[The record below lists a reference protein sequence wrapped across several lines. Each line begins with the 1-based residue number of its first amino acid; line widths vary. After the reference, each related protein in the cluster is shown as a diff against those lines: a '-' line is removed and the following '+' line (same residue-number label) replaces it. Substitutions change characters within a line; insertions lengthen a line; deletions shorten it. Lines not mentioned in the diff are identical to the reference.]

1 MPRRKTDYAKLYTL
15 RSDGRYQGYWR
26 DEDGKR
32 HCVND
37 RDPERL
43 HARLRALED
52 RTPAPPTFR
61 EISEAWEARHVERV
75 GYKTAETYTAPLR
88 RIRERF
94 GSVPAEDLTAAEI
107 QSFLNDL
114 GKQAFS
120 RRSVQLHRD
129 IISMTFDD
137 AILQG
142 VLRVNPC
149 AAVSLPR
156 GLPSSRREMP
166 DEATV
171 DTVRARTD
179 APFALFALICLYAG
193 LRRGEVLALRWE
205 DVDLE
210 NRLIYVSRSVEYVG
224 NDARVKAPKT
234 AAGTRTVPLLDP
246 LAEILPPP
254 GAGLIFPGKDDETPL
269 TKSAFRKRWLKYC
282 DAIGCEVTAHQL
294 RHGFATILYE
304 AGVRDKD
311 AQELLGHASIQVTRD
326 VYTHIRQRQREAT
339 VKALNAYL
347 NPKPPASDGKDD
359 GKNEESP

>member
-1 MPRRKTDYAKLYTL
+1 MPRKKTDYAKLYTL

-26 DEDGKR
+26 DENGKR

-61 EISEAWEARHVERV
+61 EISEAWEGRHRERV

-88 RIRERF
+88 RLRDRF
-94 GSVPAEDLTAAEI
+94 GEDPAEEIGPQEI
-107 QSFLNDL
+107 QAFLNDL
-114 GKQAFS
+114 AKQSFS

-129 IISMTFDD
+129 ILNMTYND
-137 AILQG
+137 AILHG

-156 GLPSSRREMP
+156 GLASSRREMP

-171 DTVRARTD
+171 DAVRARTD

-210 NRLIYVSRSVEYVG
+210 NRLIYVSRAVEYVG
-224 NDARVKAPKT
+224 NNAHVKATKT
-234 AAGTRTVPLLDP
+234 AAGMRTVPIFDQ
-246 LAEILPPP
+246 LAEVLPAP
-254 GAGLIFPGKDDETPL
+254 GVGLIFPGADDQTPL
-269 TKSAFRKRWLKYC
+269 TKTAFRKRWLKYC
-282 DAIGCEVTAHQL
+282 DAIGCDVTAHQL

-311 AQELLGHASIQVTRD
+311 AQELLGHASISVTRD

-339 VKALNAYL
+339 IKQVNAFL
-347 NPKPPASDGKDD
+347 NPKKEGAD
-359 GKNEESP
+359 GKNDGSQ